1 MVKTAKYFKGLRLPQ
16 SPRMNTPQFAGGREE
31 ASKDGFLEEVASKL
45 YFQGE

>member
-16 SPRMNTPQFAGGREE
+16 SPRHTPVCWGREE